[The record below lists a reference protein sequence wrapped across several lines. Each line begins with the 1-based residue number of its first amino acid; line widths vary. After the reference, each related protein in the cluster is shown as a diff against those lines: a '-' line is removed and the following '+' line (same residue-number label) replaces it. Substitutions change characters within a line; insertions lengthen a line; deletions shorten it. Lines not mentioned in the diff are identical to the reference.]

1 MDKGSSMNRKIKE
14 LTEVINAE
22 AGKRGLIFVNG
33 PDTGAVALQI
43 PSPRQ
48 TNGHERFVYLFGV
61 GEPQKAT
68 A

>member
-1 MDKGSSMNRKIKE
+1 MHKGNMHHKIKE

-33 PDTGAVALQI
+33 PDTGAVALQN
-43 PSPRQ
+43 PSPGQ
-48 TNGHERFVYLFGV
+48 TNGQARFVYLFGV
-61 GEPQKAT
+61 GEPQEAT